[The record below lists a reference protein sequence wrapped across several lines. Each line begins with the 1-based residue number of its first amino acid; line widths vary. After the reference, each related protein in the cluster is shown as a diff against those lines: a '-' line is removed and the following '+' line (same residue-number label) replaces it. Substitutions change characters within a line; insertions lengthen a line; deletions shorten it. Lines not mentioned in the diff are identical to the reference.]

1 MSKLAPGDKI
11 GNNFP
16 YRVIKQLGKG
26 EGGMSVVYLAST
38 KDEIDQPKMSDLVA
52 LKIANVQS
60 EYRQFYKDTLD
71 NEIEHLRRLKHPGI
85 VYLHTI
91 RGKTL
96 PDNAIYSARTELAER
111 PWFSVL
117 EYLAGESLAELLKQQ
132 KKNKLD
138 PGLAL
143 RITHKL
149 AKTLEYVHR
158 QGYVHL
164 DMKPENVVFRQ
175 PMTDAKT
182 IDPVLVDFGIAR
194 AINQGGLE
202 AGTLI
207 WLPPERVA
215 FLHNQSH
222 PPEAMIKPNPSIDMY
237 ALGLILYSMLAGK
250 LPYQGSQKK
259 ITQAI
264 LQGNPTAPSTYN
276 SDLKP
281 ELDELVLS
289 AIAKNPAHRPTATQ
303 FAREIER
310 LMNRPEYQQYQMPS
324 LPPTGDGENGGFFKF
339 LRSFILTLLIVGGLG
354 ASFFYLQPLLN
365 TPPTPTTAPTMTP
378 VVEVT
383 EAAVATEVPATAT
396 TIPTASIE
404 AGNSSVSATEEP
416 PATATA
422 IPTSTPLATFTPAA
436 EATFEQ
442 QTSES
447 EQQTEFVEP
456 TLTPSQ

>member
-1 MSKLAPGDKI
+1 MSKLATGDKI
-11 GNNFP
+11 GKNFP

-26 EGGMSVVYLAST
+26 EGGMSVVYLASMS
-38 KDEIDQPKMSDLVA
+38 EVDQPKPSDLVA

-71 NEIEHLRRLKHPGI
+71 NEIEHLRRLSHPGI

-96 PDNAIYSARTELAER
+96 PRNAIYSARTELPES

-132 KKNKLD
+132 KNNKLD

-143 RITHKL
+143 RITYKL
-149 AKTLEYVHR
+149 AKALEYVHR
-158 QGYVHL
+158 EGYVHL

-175 PMTDAKT
+175 PITDVKT
-182 IDPVLVDFGIAR
+182 IDPVLIDFGIAR
-194 AINQGGLE
+194 GIGQGGLE

-215 FLHNQSH
+215 FLHNHSH
-222 PPEAMIKPNPSIDMY
+222 PPEAMIKPNESIDMY

-259 ITQAI
+259 ITEAI

-281 ELDELVLS
+281 ELDQLVLS
-289 AIAKNPAHRPTATQ
+289 AIAKKPTDRPTAAD
-303 FAREIER
+303 FAKKIER
-310 LMNRPEYQQYQMPS
+310 LMNRTGYQKYDVPALPS
-324 LPPTGDGENGGFFKF
+324 EGNGKKGRVFNFF
-339 LRSFILTLLIVGGLG
+339 RSFILTLVIFGALG
-354 ASFFYLQPLLN
+354 ASFLYLKPLLN
-365 TPPTPTTAPTMTP
+365 LSTTATTTPTMIATMTP
-378 VVEVT
+378 S
-383 EAAVATEVPATAT
+383 EAATATEVLPTAITNPTTSIDSTDTLSPTAKPEVPAT
-396 TIPTASIE
+396 
-404 AGNSSVSATEEP
+404 VV
-416 PATATA
+416 
-422 IPTSTPLATFTPAA
+422 PTSTPLVTFTPT
-436 EATFEQ
+436 ATQAFEQ

-447 EQQTEFVEP
+447 EPTQGSIQPTQTP
-456 TLTPSQ
+456 NP